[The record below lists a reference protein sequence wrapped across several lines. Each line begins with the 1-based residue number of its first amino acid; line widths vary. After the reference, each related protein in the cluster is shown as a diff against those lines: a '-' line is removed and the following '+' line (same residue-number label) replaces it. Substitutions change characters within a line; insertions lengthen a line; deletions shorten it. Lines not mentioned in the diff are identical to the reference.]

1 MEATGFC
8 GFVVWAFETVG
19 FLCIHW
25 YLLGSV
31 KRTLPSLSLLMPQEP
46 SFQSIKLC
54 DSYNSVPQSHLEV
67 PAQFSSSQKIAL
79 LSVPA
84 FFLEPPVCLVQ
95 DNNYANRSV

>member
-8 GFVVWAFETVG
+8 GFVVWAFETVA

-54 DSYNSVPQSHLEV
+54 DSYKSVPQSHLEV
-67 PAQFSSSQKIAL
+67 PAQFSSSQEDRAIVCASFL
-79 LSVPA
+79 PQVPCLS
-84 FFLEPPVCLVQ
+84 
-95 DNNYANRSV
+95 RSG